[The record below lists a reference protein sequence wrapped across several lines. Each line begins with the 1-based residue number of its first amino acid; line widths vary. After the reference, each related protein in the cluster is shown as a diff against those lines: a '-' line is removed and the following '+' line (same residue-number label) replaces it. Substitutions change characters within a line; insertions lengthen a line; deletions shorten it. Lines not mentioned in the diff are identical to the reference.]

1 MELQTARKRWSIQ
14 GTTGVLLIGGGL
26 TIIVDAAYRRFSE
39 EIAEIWWVEGTIG
52 LVLFMT
58 GLAFFGSAVRYLVHM
73 DRIAEYSER
82 KARRRSRHQ
91 SESRDRSRSEPISGD
106 EIKLKSIKSVSY

>member
-1 MELQTARKRWSIQ
+1 MELQTVRKLWATH

-26 TIIVDAAYRRFSE
+26 AAISDAAYRRFSE
-39 EIAEIWWVEGTIG
+39 EIAEIWWVEGTVG

-58 GLAFFGSAVRYLVHM
+58 GLSFFGSAVRYMVHM

-82 KARRRSRHQ
+82 KARRRSRNQ
-91 SESRDRSRSEPISGD
+91 SEIRDRSKAELISGD
-106 EIKLKSIKSVSY
+106 EIKLKSIKSASY